1 MDNNYVFNFH
11 SIAACQISAFL
22 QICIPAISA
31 HTLLIISIQRYRL
44 VCKPLCQKMTLFW
57 KRASFGIVCFISV
70 AYSAPVLATA
80 DISPYEISYMNHNVT
95 LKMCKFSLKLSISM
109 RNYFILL
116 LLIMVVN
123 LVTTAGLYIPIM
135 KQVSSFFSKTVK
147 YEKYRD
153 RNVGLQL
160 ATSREKKKPKIQIDD
175 IEMPASFN
183 ELQVTDLN
191 FELSSSLKAVRF
203 NEQVQNVVAEHVA
216 NNIGDNVVSHKKPLG
231 SNKNLKFKAGSAQRR
246 ISIMCFFLIV
256 AYVLSFIP
264 PLTIIIL
271 IYTSDALEFQ
281 ELTKTEMAVRS
292 YLLQL
297 VFLNHIVNPFI
308 YGVFDTEFKKQLR
321 KCFQRQKSWY
331 VIQKGKFLILC
342 VFEVCA
348 TYTYWSCKEYYFVFS
363 FVNAH
368 ALIKTAL
375 IYKNTY

>member
-1 MDNNYVFNFH
+1 
-11 SIAACQISAFL
+11 
-22 QICIPAISA
+22 
-31 HTLLIISIQRYRL
+31 
-44 VCKPLCQKMTLFW
+44 
-57 KRASFGIVCFISV
+57 
-70 AYSAPVLATA
+70 
-80 DISPYEISYMNHNVT
+80 
-95 LKMCKFSLKLSISM
+95 M